1 MLLTETTT
9 TINLI
14 APIPGPKG
22 QAILARR
29 IAALPAG
36 SARAT
41 DVVVESARGA
51 VVKDVDGNTFLDFA
65 GGIGIANVGHSPE
78 TVVNAVK
85 AQLDKFIHTCAIV
98 TTFEPFIE
106 LAEMLHEITPGDFAK
121 KTLFANAGAESV
133 ENAVNIAK
141 YYTKRPAVI
150 VFEGGYHGRT
160 HLTMS
165 LTSKYNLFK
174 KGFGSMAADIYRLPA
189 PNMYRTPEGMTPRSY
204 TCSQYTFALQ
214 VR

>member
-1 MLLTETTT
+1 MLLTETAT

-14 APIPGPKG
+14 TPIPGPKG

-29 IAALPAG
+29 VAALPAG

-41 DVVVESARGA
+41 DVVVESASGA

-150 VFEGGYHGRT
+150 VFASG
-160 HLTMS
+160 
-165 LTSKYNLFK
+165 
-174 KGFGSMAADIYRLPA
+174 
-189 PNMYRTPEGMTPRSY
+189 
-204 TCSQYTFALQ
+204 
-214 VR
+214 